1 MTEAEAAVGTL
12 VRGAWVLTQGPA
24 GELRDAAVAIEGGRI
39 VAVDSFST
47 LRKQHPDAEV
57 IGDGTGIVTP
67 GFVNAHT
74 HLSEALATGI
84 GSELRLAQWG
94 AEIIG
99 PLGAVLTEED
109 AREGTRLRA
118 VELLLSGV
126 TTVNDMFVHYNPDA
140 MASLGVVAGL
150 QSAGLRGVVSF
161 GAEDVGEPG
170 AAPWGSRR
178 ADPRRARCARRG
190 RRRRRLVSF
199 RYGVGTL
206 LGQTDELLEAGI
218 AHARRAAG
226 RCTPTCTRP
235 REELAASLERWGER
249 PIAHAEALGLF
260 DVPVI
265 AGHAVWV
272 DDAEI
277 ALLAE
282 RGVAVAHNPVA
293 NAILGSGVAP
303 VPRLRAAGIPVGIGT
318 DGAASNDSQNMLE
331 AIKWAALLQK
341 VQQLDPAVDRR
352 PRRARAWRPS
362 AAPAPSA
369 STIGSGRSCRA
380 CGRTSC
386 CSRTRSTWACCTI
399 PPGSSSTAH
408 RREPWPTCSSTAAAS
423 CAITGAS
430 RSTSPSRS
438 SDAGRS
444 SRVWRG
450 MRASRRAGC
459 RARAERRL

>member
-1 MTEAEAAVGTL
+1 VTADGAPADTL

-24 GELRDAAVAIEGGRI
+24 GELPDAAVAIEGGRI
-39 VAVDSFST
+39 VAVDSFSM

-74 HLSEALATGI
+74 HLSEAFATGI

-118 VELLLSGV
+118 VELMLSGV

-140 MASLGVVAGL
+140 MASLGVVSGL

-170 AAPWGSRR
+170 VAPWGSVERIL
-178 ADPRRARCARRG
+178 AEHAA
-190 RRRRRLVSF
+190 LAAATATSTTAELISF
-199 RYGVGTL
+199 RYGIGTL
-206 LGQTDELLEAGI
+206 LGQTDALLEAGTS
-218 AHARRAAG
+218 HASSRGWAVH
-226 RCTPTCTRP
+226 THLHET

-249 PIAHAEALGLF
+249 PIAHADALGLF
-260 DVPVI
+260 DGAVI

-277 ALLAE
+277 ALLGE

-303 VPRLRAAGIPVGIGT
+303 VPRLRTAGIPVGIGT

-341 VQQLDPAVDRR
+341 VQQLDPAAMDARGVLELATIGG
-352 PRRARAWRPS
+352 ARALGIDDRVGALVPGLRADVVLFQDAVDVGVLHDPAGQLVYGASPRAVADVLVDGRRVVRDHRCVTIDESEQIERCRPLV
-362 AAPAPSA
+362 ARLARDAGFSA
-369 STIGSGRSCRA
+369 SGVS
-380 CGRTSC
+380 
-386 CSRTRSTWACCTI
+386 
-399 PPGSSSTAH
+399 
-408 RREPWPTCSSTAAAS
+408 
-423 CAITGAS
+423 
-430 RSTSPSRS
+430 
-438 SDAGRS
+438 
-444 SRVWRG
+444 
-450 MRASRRAGC
+450 RAG
-459 RARAERRL
+459 